1 MWLNSDKL
9 VEQSWIDAVANKP
22 VSIPGWQ
29 YKLLVAVISTVP
41 RKFVRQIGMNVRKKQ
56 R

>member
-1 MWLNSDKL
+1 
-9 VEQSWIDAVANKP
+9 
-22 VSIPGWQ
+22 
-29 YKLLVAVISTVP
+29 LLVAVISTVP